1 MRRRRVW
8 SFSTKSR
15 TVTVSVLRNLAAS
28 ELDYVRGL
36 ITAQYLAR
44 LTQLQPDLV
53 SLARERGIARYHTLP
68 IAFDHGKSWPK
79 TTRLLDAKHVADFSH
94 MGFFRRIREQV
105 GPSAVISHDELN
117 WRLVRP
123 NQPTDIG
130 PVHADKWFWDAG
142 YGYGSMPVGFD
153 RFKVWIAIYT
163 EPGAN
168 GLLVK
173 SHSHRR
179 EWKHHF
185 EEKDGVRKPVF
196 DENPDEIGM
205 ELLPIG
211 AGGMV
216 MFHDELLHG
225 GVVNRGATCRVSVE
239 LTVLFD
245 RADALS
251 RAGAIKDE
259 LAVA

>member
-1 MRRRRVW
+1 MVILHEIMDGPG
-8 SFSTKSR
+8 FC
-15 TVTVSVLRNLAAS
+15 LEALAPA
-28 ELDYVRGL
+28 ELELVRGL
-36 ITAQYLAR
+36 IAAQYLDR
-44 LTQLQPDLV
+44 LGQLQPELV
-53 SLARERGIARYHTLP
+53 TLARERGIARYHTLP

-79 TTRLLDAKHVADFSH
+79 ATRLLDPQYVADFSR
-94 MGFFRRIREQV
+94 MGFFRRVRAQV

-123 NQPTDIG
+123 NQPADVG

-142 YGYGSMPVGFD
+142 YGYGSMPPGYD
-153 RFKVWIAIYT
+153 RFKVWMAIHT

-168 GLLVK
+168 GLCVK
-173 SHSHRR
+173 PHSHRR

-185 EEKDGVRKPVF
+185 EDKDGVRKPVF
-196 DENPDEIGM
+196 DEDTDAVGL
-205 ELLPIG
+205 ELLPIA

-225 GVVNRGATCRVSVE
+225 GVVNRGTSCRVSIE

-245 RADALS
+245 RADALR
-251 RAGAIKDE
+251 RAEALKDE
-259 LAVA
+259 FAAA

>member
-1 MRRRRVW
+1 MVY
-8 SFSTKSR
+8 
-15 TVTVSVLRNLAAS
+15 LD
-28 ELDYVRGL
+28 ELTDGPGFCLEQLTSAELEFVRER
-36 ITAQYLAR
+36 IAEQYLQR
-44 LTQLQPDLV
+44 LATLQPALV
-53 SLARERGIARYHTLP
+53 PLARERGIARYHTLP
-68 IAFDHGKSWPK
+68 ITFDHGQSWPK
-79 TTRLLDAKHVADFSH
+79 PTRLLDPRHVADFSR
-94 MGFFRRIREQV
+94 MGFFRRIRAQV

-123 NQPTDIG
+123 NQPSDIG
-130 PVHADKWFWDAG
+130 PLHADKWFWDAG
-142 YGYGSMPVGFD
+142 YGYGSMPAGFD
-153 RFKVWIAIYT
+153 RFKIWIAVHT

-168 GLLVK
+168 GLCVK

-196 DENPDEIGM
+196 DEDPATVGM
-205 ELLPIG
+205 ELLPIA

-216 MFHDELLHG
+216 MFHDEMLHG
-225 GVVNRGATCRVSVE
+225 GVVNRGSTCRVSIE

-245 RADALS
+245 RAEALA
-251 RAGAIKDE
+251 RAGTMRRE

>member
-1 MRRRRVW
+1 MVILDEITDGPG
-8 SFSTKSR
+8 FCLET
-15 TVTVSVLRNLAAS
+15 LRPD
-28 ELDYVRGL
+28 ELEHVRSL
-36 ITAQYLAR
+36 ITAQYLGR
-44 LTQLQPDLV
+44 LGELQPEIV
-53 SLARERGIARYHTLP
+53 PQARERGIQNYHTLP
-68 IAFDHGKSWPK
+68 IAFDHGRAWPK
-79 TTRLLDAKHVADFSH
+79 QTRLLDTRHVADFSR
-94 MGFFRRIREQV
+94 MAFFRRIRAQV

-130 PVHADKWFWDAG
+130 PLHADKWFWDAG
-142 YGYGSMPVGFD
+142 YGYGSMPAGFD
-153 RFKVWIAIYT
+153 RFKIWIAVHT

-168 GLLVK
+168 GLCVK

-196 DENPDEIGM
+196 DEDPATVGM
-205 ELLPIG
+205 ELLPIA

-216 MFHDELLHG
+216 LFHDEMLHG
-225 GVVNRGATCRVSVE
+225 GVVNRGTTCRVSIE

-245 RADALS
+245 REDALRRTAHVRS
-251 RAGAIKDE
+251 Q
-259 LAVA
+259 LVAV